1 MKLTSKRVLVQKSA
15 EELCDYLSQ
24 VENFKSIMP
33 ENTTKFEL
41 LDEKSFV
48 FALKGM
54 PEIALELR
62 EVEKPTKVVLGAKS
76 DKIPFTLTGD
86 IQKVSENES
95 SIELLFDGK
104 INAMM
109 AMMVK
114 SPLSKFLDTLSSN
127 LQEL

>member
-1 MKLTSKRVLVQKSA
+1 MKLNSKRVSVKKSA

-41 LDEKSFV
+41 IDENSFV

-54 PEIALELR
+54 PDIALELR
-62 EVEKPTKVVLGAKS
+62 EVVKPNKVVLGAKS

-86 IQKVSENES
+86 IQEISKNES
-95 SIELLFDGK
+95 SIELLFDGQ

-114 SPLSKFLDTLSSN
+114 NPLSKFLDALSTN
-127 LQEL
+127 LQSL